1 MMRKSMK
8 EVYNY
13 AVPLLK
19 TINAVIAKIR
29 KWGDL
34 KRDNLD
40 YFIMKYPKFVRFY
53 LLPKI
58 HKRLHNVPGRPV
70 ITNSGHYAENISS
83 FLDHDLQALAKVVK
97 SYITDT
103 NEFLKKL
110 CSLPKVPDRIVLCTM
125 DVVGLYANIPHDE
138 GLSALKND

>member
-1 MMRKSMK
+1 MVKKSI
-8 EVYNY
+8 EVFND

-40 YFIMKYPKFVRFY
+40 YFIMKDSKFPRFY

-58 HKRLHNVPGRPV
+58 HKRSHNVSGRRV
-70 ITNSGHYAENISS
+70 ITNSDHYAENISS
-83 FLDHDLQALAKVVK
+83 FLDHPL
-97 SYITDT
+97 
-103 NEFLKKL
+103 
-110 CSLPKVPDRIVLCTM
+110 
-125 DVVGLYANIPHDE
+125 
-138 GLSALKND
+138 